1 MRLTAFSPTFLQKC
15 HSACHIDDCWL
26 HSHTVYVQ
34 EDYDYVSLSSWVS
47 GALRRLTHMEK
58 ETASIIIDF
67 VGTIGGDAVLSVAL
81 SPVVPLDV
89 FCRSITTCVA

>member
-67 VGTIGGDAVLSVAL
+67 VGTIGGDAKCCRLRCPLLFLSTYFAEVLLLV
-81 SPVVPLDV
+81 
-89 FCRSITTCVA
+89 